1 MGGESMKCPNCG
13 AEIGVNKK
21 FCEACGSQISYDMRR
36 EQEQV
41 NKQGCPQCGS
51 SNIQFRRENQG
62 EIRGKKSKQVVHRT
76 VGFCKD
82 CGYTWYPSGAN
93 SVPQKNNLVWWI
105 LGWIFFFPAPVM
117 VLIWRKKNTW
127 DIKIKI
133 AVTVVFWLFILII
146 GSTGNKDKTTDS
158 SSTDSSIAVESS
170 IDTESDKTSDNL
182 TQNELVEDEGNKY
195 ADDDIVNQF
204 ITDYNAISQYEMTD
218 IEKGNI
224 RTKYFGHTNNC
235 YVEMINATDATAEA
249 FCVTVNGGNNEEIT
263 ESMFAVFPEVVHT
276 LDSTITDEQIQQ
288 AIADFKD
295 GNVMNEGYKLGDSL
309 TITYIPLVFKDDG
322 SYLASSRL
330 DISSSTYGK

>member
-1 MGGESMKCPNCG
+1 MGGESMKCPSCG
-13 AEIGVNKK
+13 AEIGANKK
-21 FCEACGSQISYDMRR
+21 FCEACGSQISYEMRR

-93 SVPQKNNLVWWI
+93 SAPQKSNLVWWI

-133 AVTVVFWLFILII
+133 AVTVVLWLLIIII
-146 GSTGNKDKTTDS
+146 GSTGNKDDSKTTDS
-158 SSTDSSIAVESS
+158 TSSDATISVESDLDS
-170 IDTESDKTSDNL
+170 KSDNITENL
-182 TQNELVEDEGNKY
+182 TQNEPEEDGANKY
-195 ADDDIVNQF
+195 AEDDIVDRF
-204 ITDYNAISQYEMTD
+204 ITDYNAISQYQMTD

-224 RTKYFGHTNNC
+224 RTKYFGHTNDC
-235 YVEMINATDATAEA
+235 YIEMINATGAAAEA
-249 FCVTVNGGNNEEIT
+249 FCVKIN
-263 ESMFAVFPEVVHT
+263 
-276 LDSTITDEQIQQ
+276 DS
-288 AIADFKD
+288 
-295 GNVMNEGYKLGDSL
+295 
-309 TITYIPLVFKDDG
+309 
-322 SYLASSRL
+322 
-330 DISSSTYGK
+330 